1 MSLFKE
7 LKRRNVVRVA
17 IAYAIA
23 AWLLIEITATTFPIL
38 KLPDWSVTLVTV
50 LVLIGFPLALI
61 FAWAFELT
69 PEGLKKEKDV
79 DRSESITH
87 FTGRK
92 LDFIIIAI
100 MAMAI
105 IVLVS
110 DRLDWLTDS
119 PDRDDRLSVIRKSV
133 AVLPFVNRSADA
145 SDAYFVDGIHDDL
158 LTQLSKIRALKVI
171 SRTSVEQFR
180 DSIQS
185 MREIGASL
193 GAASIIEGAVQ
204 RSGDRVRITVQ
215 LIDTESDEHLWA
227 KSFDREI
234 STVNIFA
241 IQREIA
247 TTIARQLRA
256 TLTLEEQEQ
265 LSVLPTQNFA
275 AYDLYLRG
283 VEALRRPGQESL
295 DKAADIFRQALDLD
309 SEYARAYAGLCD
321 VHLRNYRRSNNT
333 ALVPRAES
341 YCQKALELD
350 QSLIEVRLSLGDLHI
365 TTGQYDLAERQFNL
379 AKDLDPESDAAYR
392 GLGRLFS
399 NRSQLLEA
407 EEAFRHAIKLAPD
420 NWEAHDGLA
429 AFFYAHG
436 RIPESIEAYKEAANL
451 VPERPGVYNNL
462 GVAYLLN
469 SDYANAEGALRKS
482 LSLDSDQPVVLSNLG
497 TIYFFEKRFA
507 EAAAMFA
514 KASVLSPEDYMFW
527 AHQGDAARFIDG
539 KEAESNAAYDTAIRL
554 AELQHEVNSSDIE
567 IAGALARIYATRNHT
582 EKAER
587 FIKLA
592 LEIGQEDMYVWYDV
606 SLAYLALGQNQA
618 AIDAVERLLEMGYP
632 VNVLAN
638 DAMFSVYAENARFQ
652 KLVSSPDD

>member
-1 MSLFKE
+1 MTSFWGE
-7 LKRRNVVRVA
+7 LKRRNVVRVS

-79 DRSESITH
+79 DRSESITRI
-87 FTGRK
+87 TGRK
-92 LDFIIIAI
+92 IDFIIIAI

-110 DRLDWLTDS
+110 ERFGWLTDS
-119 PDRDDRLSVIRKSV
+119 LDRDDRLSVIRKSV
-133 AVLPFVNRSADA
+133 AVLPFDNRSADP
-145 SDAYFVDGIHDDL
+145 SDAYFVDGIHDDV

-180 DSIQS
+180 DSTQS

-204 RSGDRVRITVQ
+204 RSGDRVRISVQ

-227 KSFDREI
+227 ESFDREI
-234 STVNIFA
+234 SAANIFA
-241 IQREIA
+241 IQSEIA
-247 TTIARQLRA
+247 TAVARQLRA

-283 VEALRRPGQESL
+283 VEILRRPGQESL
-295 DKAADIFRQALDLD
+295 DEAAEIFRQALNLD

-333 ALVPRAES
+333 AYVPRAES

-365 TTGQYDLAERQFNL
+365 TTGRYELAERQFNL

-399 NRSQLLEA
+399 NRGQLLEA
-407 EEAFRHAIKLAPD
+407 EEAFRHAIELVPDDWKAYIALAT
-420 NWEAHDGLA
+420 
-429 AFFYAHG
+429 FFYAHG

-451 VPERPGVYNNL
+451 VPERPGVYLSL
-462 GVAYLLN
+462 GAAYYLN
-469 SDYANAEGALRKS
+469 SDYANAEGAWRKS
-482 LSLDSDQPVVLSNLG
+482 LSLDSDQPIVLSNLG
-497 TIYFFEKRFA
+497 TIYFFEKRF
-507 EAAAMFA
+507 
-514 KASVLSPEDYMFW
+514 
-527 AHQGDAARFIDG
+527 
-539 KEAESNAAYDTAIRL
+539 
-554 AELQHEVNSSDIE
+554 
-567 IAGALARIYATRNHT
+567 GA
-582 EKAER
+582 
-587 FIKLA
+587 
-592 LEIGQEDMYVWYDV
+592 V
-606 SLAYLALGQNQA
+606 SFGISITNLRSFR
-618 AIDAVERLLEMGYP
+618 ET
-632 VNVLAN
+632 
-638 DAMFSVYAENARFQ
+638 
-652 KLVSSPDD
+652 